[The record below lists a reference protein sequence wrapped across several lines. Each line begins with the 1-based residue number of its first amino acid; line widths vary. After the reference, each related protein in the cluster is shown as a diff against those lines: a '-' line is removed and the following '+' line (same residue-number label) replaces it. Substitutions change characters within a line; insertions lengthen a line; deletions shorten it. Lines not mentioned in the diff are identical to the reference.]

1 MYPRTLCGRCV
12 VFVCS
17 LYGVTIVSLIV
28 VTLTNLLE
36 LDNQQVKVFYLLEKL
51 QAKTA
56 IRDEA
61 TEIIG
66 IMAKLASARKTRS
79 SDPKVKMYVS
89 ELEELL
95 EKKSVFMNL
104 KRK

>member
-1 MYPRTLCGRCV
+1 MYPRTMSGRLI

-36 LDNQQVKVFYLLEKL
+36 MDSHQQKAFYLLEKL
-51 QAKTA
+51 NAKSA

-61 TEIIG
+61 TEMIG
-66 IMAKLASARKTRS
+66 IMARLANAKKLNS
-79 SDPKVKMYVS
+79 SDPRVKLYIKS
-89 ELEELL
+89 L
-95 EKKSVFMNL
+95 EKFLDQKAMLMNL